1 MADLIYMA
9 YKEISAKYPDFM
21 ESEESA
27 REILSPSYQ
36 DLQRAASKLYP
47 DDRERWERYVI
58 NGYKEIL
65 LREYDREQPHFP
77 LSMYGSVAAGIAEE
91 IATAYGVS
99 PDMIIAAI
107 FAAVGAAAGNK
118 FKVSHGN
125 FTNSLSMWW
134 CMVAPSGY
142 GKTEPLAPILQP
154 LHDINRQLITQT
166 KSAFSSWKQNGQ
178 QGERPRKRQLIIN
191 DTTPEARDELLADN
205 PEGLLCYRDEVAGL
219 FNDIG
224 RYNNSGEVQNYLSIW
239 SGNGYSVNRKT
250 SDPLYIENPIL
261 TILGG
266 IQPEVIA
273 DVFRSRGMMKDGFFA
288 RWSFVCPTIFA
299 QRTFNA
305 QAISDAVVK
314 SWRRFIESLHYEG
327 TQPMTFTLNA
337 EASSIHDVFFARIA
351 DEWSDEHSTP
361 RQREVLAKLRVMV
374 FRLAGI
380 IHLLRNGIPYPH
392 DVIDG
397 ETMRAAVLSVE
408 AIKAWNFKALN
419 LIEGDTAGRP
429 MTQAEL
435 VRAVRTQWPK
445 MNVSQFCDSVG
456 MSRDTFNYYFRK

>member
-118 FKVSHGN
+118 FKVFHGG
-125 FTNSLSMWW
+125 FTNALSMWW
-134 CMVAPSGY
+134 CLVAPSGY
-142 GKTEPLAPILQP
+142 GKTEPLKPILQP
-154 LHDINRQLITQT
+154 LHDINRQLITET

-178 QGERPRKRQLIIN
+178 QGERPRNRQLIIN

-205 PEGLLCYRDEVAGL
+205 PEGLLIYRDELAGL

-224 RYNNSGEVQNYLSIW
+224 RYNNSGEVENYLSIW
-239 SGNGYSVNRKT
+239 SGTPYSVNRKT
-250 SDPLYIENPIL
+250 SEPLYIQNPIL

-266 IQPEVIA
+266 IQPDVVA
-273 DVFRSRGMMKDGFFA
+273 SVFRSRGMMVNGFFA

-305 QAISDAVVK
+305 QPISDAVAIWWK
-314 SWRRFIESLHYEG
+314 GFIESLHYEG
-327 TQPMTFTLNA
+327 TQPRTFTLNA
-337 EASSIHDVFFARIA
+337 EASFIHDVFFSRIA
-351 DEWSDEHSTP
+351 DELSDEHSSP

-380 IHLLRNGIPYPH
+380 IHLLRNGISTP
-392 DVIDG
+392 DLIDA
-397 ETMRAAVLSVE
+397 ETMRAAVLSVD
-408 AIKAWNFKALN
+408 AIKAWNFKALSF
-419 LIEGDTAGRP
+419 IEGDAP
-429 MTQAEL
+429 QPSQKEL
-435 VRAVRTQWPK
+435 ARAIRAQWPS
-445 MNVSQFCDSVG
+445 MNVSLFCDAVG
-456 MSRDTFNYYFRK
+456 LSRNTFNNYFR